1 MNIII
6 KGVDN
11 NTYFEFEKDLVCG
24 WEFISRKN
32 NSTSF
37 IKVSK
42 VIQEVLDYIFQNNN
56 PEYVEE
62 IIIDKTLI
70 EKCLGCHDK
79 AWAYKIKKDYFT

>member
-1 MNIII
+1 MKIII

-11 NTYFEFEKDLVCG
+11 NTSFEFEKDLVCG

-42 VIQEVLDYIFQNNN
+42 VIQEVVDYIFQNNN
-56 PEYVEE
+56 PEYQ
-62 IIIDKTLI
+62 
-70 EKCLGCHDK
+70 
-79 AWAYKIKKDYFT
+79 KKFSTF